1 MGYAVG
7 MREQMKKTD
16 LSGGSVT
23 RTLLQF
29 ALPMIAGNF
38 LQQLYNIA
46 DTLIVGRVLGP
57 DALAAVGSA
66 YTLMTFLNSIL
77 IGMCMGG
84 GALFSFYYGKNDLP
98 AMRQRMRTAFLTAG
112 LTAVLLSLF
121 SMLFCDELLALLAVP
136 SELRQLMREYVMI
149 IFAGICFV
157 FLYHYYAFVLRALGN
172 SVVPLIF
179 LGAASVLNIGLDCLF
194 VITLGRG
201 VKGAAEATLIAQI
214 LSGAGIA
221 FYTWKKENHLRFPLT
236 GMRVEKG
243 VFKETAGFL
252 VSASVRQ
259 SVMNFGI
266 LMIQG
271 LVNSFGK
278 IVMAAFAAA
287 VKIDTLA
294 YMPAQEFGNAFSLF
308 VSQNFGADKKER
320 IKKGFHSAV
329 RVCMGF
335 CLLISVIVF
344 AAAGPLMRIFVKAGE
359 TEVIAVG
366 VGYLRIEGACY
377 CGIGLL
383 FLLYGYFRG
392 INRPRMSLWLTILS
406 LGTRVILAY
415 ALAPVKQ
422 IGVYGIWSAIP
433 VGWVLADGVGLA
445 VRKRQEQKWR
455 ENDTDGNV

>member
-149 IFAGICFV
+149 I
-157 FLYHYYAFVLRALGN
+157 
-172 SVVPLIF
+172 SVSF
-179 LGAASVLNIGLDCLF
+179 
-194 VITLGRG
+194 
-201 VKGAAEATLIAQI
+201 
-214 LSGAGIA
+214 
-221 FYTWKKENHLRFPLT
+221 FYTII
-236 GMRVEKG
+236 MR
-243 VFKETAGFL
+243 L
-252 VSASVRQ
+252 SCVRLE
-259 SVMNFGI
+259 I
-266 LMIQG
+266 
-271 LVNSFGK
+271 
-278 IVMAAFAAA
+278 
-287 VKIDTLA
+287 
-294 YMPAQEFGNAFSLF
+294 
-308 VSQNFGADKKER
+308 R
-320 IKKGFHSAV
+320 W
-329 RVCMGF
+329 
-335 CLLISVIVF
+335 
-344 AAAGPLMRIFVKAGE
+344 
-359 TEVIAVG
+359 
-366 VGYLRIEGACY
+366 
-377 CGIGLL
+377 
-383 FLLYGYFRG
+383 FR
-392 INRPRMSLWLTILS
+392 
-406 LGTRVILAY
+406 
-415 ALAPVKQ
+415 
-422 IGVYGIWSAIP
+422 
-433 VGWVLADGVGLA
+433 
-445 VRKRQEQKWR
+445 
-455 ENDTDGNV
+455 